1 MKFIETKDIKTIYN
15 DMLKQFPKEE
25 LKSCEHLEN
34 LLGKNY
40 KAYLVIDN
48 EPVGYVLL
56 FRSAVFYTLLLRG
69 IRSAAGEI
77 PSGDDPKPADAG
89 SEK

>member
-1 MKFIETKDIKTIYN
+1 MLELRTRVLGEDFFQRLEHGAVKPVPDAFGKYVDI
-15 DMLKQFPKEE
+15 
-25 LKSCEHLEN
+25 
-34 LLGKNY
+34 
-40 KAYLVIDN
+40 

-69 IRSAAGEI
+69 IRSAAVEI